1 MINQVLSS
9 EETVSKSTMEIEESS
24 DNCGKTKDNL
34 DENVDE
40 DSGGNELQVGENN
53 EISDPS

>member
-1 MINQVLSS
+1 
-9 EETVSKSTMEIEESS
+9 MEIEETS
-24 DNCGKTKDNL
+24 DNCGKTKENL

>member
-9 EETVSKSTMEIEESS
+9 EETVSKSTMEIEETS
-24 DNCGKTKDNL
+24 DNCGKTKENL

-53 EISDPS
+53 PS